1 MLNFAFYAAIR
12 IKQKYISLQMLLEL
26 LEINIIRLYLIIV
39 GLVADSRSQV
49 QRARYEAAN
58 WRYRIFKL
66 RTEAN
71 NSTLDLLIDSLPE
84 KSYLKTHTL
93 ARFQAAS
100 HWPSL
105 LGGNYLRILLKRIF
119 DNNKSKNINSFLTSS
134 LPTRAVF

>member
-58 WRYRIFKL
+58 WRYRIF
-66 RTEAN
+66 
-71 NSTLDLLIDSLPE
+71 
-84 KSYLKTHTL
+84 
-93 ARFQAAS
+93 
-100 HWPSL
+100 
-105 LGGNYLRILLKRIF
+105 
-119 DNNKSKNINSFLTSS
+119 
-134 LPTRAVF
+134 